1 MFKKY
6 MPYIVSVLISLGI
19 GGLSA
24 FLTKDSMPIYSAINR
39 PAFSPPP
46 ELFPIVW
53 TVLFVLMGIA
63 AGMIWCS
70 NGRQLDFA
78 LLFYGAQLVFNFCWT
93 LIFFNFRAYFAAFI
107 WLCLLLVL
115 IGITMIKF
123 FRIKSTAGWLL
134 LSYFAWVC
142 FAGYLNFMIWRLNP

>member
-39 PAFSPPP
+39 PALSPPP

-63 AGMIWCS
+63 AGIIWCS
-70 NGRQLDFA
+70 NGRQIDSA

-93 LIFFNFRAYFAAFI
+93 LIFFNFRAYLAAFI

-123 FRIKSTAGWLL
+123 FRIKKTAGWLL
-134 LSYFAWVC
+134 LPYFAWVC
-142 FAGYLNFMIWRLNP
+142 FAGYLNFMVWQLNP